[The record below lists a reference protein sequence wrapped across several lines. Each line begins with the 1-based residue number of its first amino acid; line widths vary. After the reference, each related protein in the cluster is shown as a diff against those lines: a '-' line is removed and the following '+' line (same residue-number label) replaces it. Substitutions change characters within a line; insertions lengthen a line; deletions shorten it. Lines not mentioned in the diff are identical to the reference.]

1 MKKILVVADPVS
13 EKPIAIK
20 RASELAA
27 RLGCS
32 LHIVHFCFQNLR
44 FAESSPKDTRLHLLS
59 LLEEKAAKLISKA
72 LDDKTA
78 YSHEVVWEKHI
89 HKWVKNYAQKNQPE
103 LIVKTGHRSETM
115 LYTPTDWLIL
125 RECKSP
131 VLITAQSRIKKSS
144 VIMAAIDMET
154 EIAEKKTLNTKI
166 LNHAAQLAK
175 SFAVDLHLVYCP
187 PVSPILRDLGMQYS
201 DEIENKTIRR
211 LAGDVDKL
219 AKQYKIPR
227 KNIHIKAGE
236 PEKAIPS
243 VAAKYHADILVMGTV
258 GRAKLSGKLI
268 GNTAENILR
277 LLRSDVLT
285 LKP

>member
-1 MKKILVVADPVS
+1 MQKILVIADPIS
-13 EKPIAIK
+13 EKQVAIK

-44 FAESSPKDTRLHLLS
+44 FAEGSAKDARQQLVS
-59 LLEEKAAKLISKA
+59 LLEEKAAKLVRKA
-72 LDDKTA
+72 LDAKTT

-89 HKWVKNYAQKNQPE
+89 HRWVKNYAQKNQPE

-125 RECKSP
+125 RECMSP
-131 VLITAQSRIKKSS
+131 VLITAQSRTKKAS
-144 VIMAAIDMET
+144 VIMAAIDLET
-154 EIAEKKTLNTKI
+154 TVAEKKKLNAKI
-166 LNHAAQLAK
+166 LKHADELAR
-175 SFAVDLHLVYCP
+175 SFSVDLHLVYCP

-201 DEIENKTIRR
+201 DEIENKAIKR
-211 LAGDVDKL
+211 LATEVDKL
-219 AKQYKIPR
+219 ANKYKIPR

-243 VAAKYHADILVMGTV
+243 VAAKYRTDILVMGTV
-258 GRAKLSGKLI
+258 GRAHLSGKLI